1 MKRLKYILLSLL
13 AVVFAACQDDMPV
26 NRPAGGLDA
35 DGNVRL
41 YFLTEIPDMEQVQ
54 TRAVDPDG
62 YGVNSLW
69 LFCFDQYRHY
79 IGRVQAEV
87 SQTGSSEDK
96 LSGSFTAT
104 IRSNA
109 SSTLHCQPECER
121 L

>member
-41 YFLTEIPDMEQVQ
+41 CFNTEIPDMEQVQ

-69 LFCFDQYRHY
+69 LFTISVVCRRMSLM
-79 IGRVQAEV
+79 RVLRKI
-87 SQTGSSEDK
+87 T
-96 LSGSFTAT
+96 
-104 IRSNA
+104 
-109 SSTLHCQPECER
+109 
-121 L
+121 